1 MAIQNVN
8 QKKIILQNLRSSRY
22 FSWVSGAIS
31 AKNKEVYD
39 FLAESLLKLYLNN
52 LWDSNPTQ
60 HWDSKDWQVNDAS
73 WRMLLIHRKK

>member
-39 FLAESLLKLYLNN
+39 FPAEMCLK
-52 LWDSNPTQ
+52 
-60 HWDSKDWQVNDAS
+60 VF
-73 WRMLLIHRKK
+73 

>member
-31 AKNKEVYD
+31 AKSKEVYD
-39 FLAESLLKLYLNN
+39 FPAESLLKLYLNN
-52 LWDSNPTQ
+52 L
-60 HWDSKDWQVNDAS
+60 
-73 WRMLLIHRKK
+73 